1 MDKVNKNSNLSFK
14 RKNKFHNENNMNLLD
29 ITKIYLNEFL
39 YNNYV
44 YKKNIIKDIEN
55 RKLIIYNILNKYINN
70 DLNRLIC
77 EYIYY
82 N

>member
-1 MDKVNKNSNLSFK
+1 
-14 RKNKFHNENNMNLLD
+14 MNLLD